1 MVIII
6 DCGHNYSDTWQKMSP
21 KREDGTRF
29 YEYENNRKIGRLL
42 SMELDKLNIPY
53 VYTIHPDDRNDKS
66 LENRVGIANS
76 IAYKEGKDN
85 VLFLSIHSDAY
96 GCTDTWYDDIVGFS
110 IFTSKGTTKSDKYAE
125 VFEKNYREGLKC
137 YPHTKVR
144 GEYDKNFY
152 VVAKTI
158 CPAILLENG
167 FYTSHK
173 DLEIIDSD
181 EGRKKIVDIIVK
193 SIQEIIKGANQ

>member
-1 MVIII
+1 MVIVI

-21 KREDGTRF
+21 KREDGKRF
-29 YEYENNRKIGRLL
+29 YEYENNRIIGRLL
-42 SMELDKLNIPY
+42 SMELDKLGIPY

-66 LENRVGIANS
+66 LANRVGIANS

-96 GCTDTWYDDIVGFS
+96 GMADKWYDDIVGFS
-110 IFTSKGTTKSDKYAE
+110 IFTSKGTTKSDKYADIF
-125 VFEKNYREGLKC
+125 VKNYKEGLVD
-137 YPHTKVR
+137 YPDTKVR
-144 GEYDKNFY
+144 GEYDKDYY
-152 VVAKTI
+152 VLAKTI

-173 DLEIIDSD
+173 DLNIIDSD

-193 SIQEIIKGANQ
+193 SIQEIIKEG

>member
-1 MVIII
+1 MVIVI

-96 GCTDTWYDDIVGFS
+96 GMGDKWYDDIIGFS
-110 IFTSKGTTKSDKYAE
+110 IFTSKGETKSDIYGNI
-125 VFEKNYREGLKC
+125 FEKNYKEGLDGISR
-137 YPHTKVR
+137 VR
-144 GEYDKNFY
+144 GCYDKNFY
-152 VVAKTI
+152 VLKHTI

-173 DLEIIDSD
+173 DLEFIDSED
-181 EGRKKIVDIIVK
+181 GRKKIVDIIVK

>member
-1 MVIII
+1 MVVII
-6 DCGHNYSDTWQKMSP
+6 DCGHSEQTKGKFSP
-21 KREDGTRF
+21 IREDGTRF

-96 GCTDTWYDDIVGFS
+96 GMGDKWYDDIIGFS
-110 IFTSKGTTKSDKYAE
+110 IFTSKGETKSDIYGNI
-125 VFEKNYREGLKC
+125 FEKNYKEGLDGISR
-137 YPHTKVR
+137 VR
-144 GEYDKNFY
+144 GCYDKNFY
-152 VVAKTI
+152 VLKHTI

-181 EGRKKIVDIIVK
+181 EGRKTIVDIIVK

>member
-1 MVIII
+1 MLIVI

-21 KREDGTRF
+21 IREDGTRF

-42 SMELDKLNIPY
+42 SMELDRLDIPY
-53 VYTIHPDDRNDKS
+53 IYTIHPDDRNDKS
-66 LENRVGIANS
+66 LANRVGIANS
-76 IAYKEGKDN
+76 IAYKEGKNN

-96 GCTDTWYDDIVGFS
+96 GMADKWYDDIIGFS
-110 IFTSKGTTKSDKYAE
+110 IFTSKGNTLSDKYAE
-125 VFEKNYREGLKC
+125 VFLKNYKEGLGDNS
-137 YPHTKVR
+137 KVR
-144 GEYDKNFY
+144 DEYDKNYY
-152 VVAKTI
+152 VLAKTI

-173 DLEIIDSD
+173 DLDFIDSD

-193 SIQEIIKGANQ
+193 SIQEIIKEGN

>member
-1 MVIII
+1 MVIVI

-96 GCTDTWYDDIVGFS
+96 GMADKWYDDIIGFS
-110 IFTSKGTTKSDKYAE
+110 IFTSKGETKSDIYGNI
-125 VFEKNYREGLKC
+125 FEKNYKEGLDGISR
-137 YPHTKVR
+137 VR
-144 GEYDKNFY
+144 GCYDNNFY
-152 VVAKTI
+152 VLKHTI

-173 DLEIIDSD
+173 DLEFIDSD

>member
-1 MVIII
+1 MVIVI

-85 VLFLSIHSDAY
+85 VLFISIHSDAY
-96 GCTDTWYDDIVGFS
+96 GCTDTWYDDIIGFS
-110 IFTSKGTTKSDKYAE
+110 IFTSKGETKSDIYGNI
-125 VFEKNYREGLKC
+125 FEKNYKEGLDGISR
-137 YPHTKVR
+137 VR
-144 GEYDKNFY
+144 GCYDKNFY
-152 VVAKTI
+152 VLKHTI

-167 FYTSHK
+167 FYTSRK
-173 DLEIIDSD
+173 DLEFIDSED
-181 EGRKKIVDIIVK
+181 GRKKIVDIIVK